1 MPYRVLHTCFMFT
14 FQVHVR
20 VKGQLAGCSGGMGQ
34 YEVYRSSQD
43 PCGYTYSASLNP
55 LVTSIA
61 PTNGSAGTSIQI
73 SGAGFNAS
81 AEDVTVL
88 FGSVQCSVTTVT
100 YNSIQCTLGEDY
112 AGAKPM
118 SLSLI
123 PLGIADTQ
131 GIELQY
137 SLAIS
142 SVVPS
147 VGSMAGGTTIVISG
161 TGFAPSSSPSSC
173 VTQVLIGGQQCDII
187 DATPSQVTCMT
198 PPTMAAASFDVSVN
212 VTCDGSNGLVADLPS
227 GYAYDAAH
235 TPAITGISVAQGSGA
250 GGDAITIYG
259 SDLMGSGSTTVLVS
273 RKSPFVF
280 EGTGDHARRDD
291 TLTCM
296 YRYLNSI

>member
-1 MPYRVLHTCFMFT
+1 
-14 FQVHVR
+14 
-20 VKGQLAGCSGGMGQ
+20 MGQ
-34 YEVYRSSQD
+34 YEVYRSPQD

-61 PTNGSAGTSIQI
+61 PTNGSAGTPIQI
-73 SGAGFNAS
+73 SGARFNAS

-88 FGSVQCSVTTVT
+88 FGSVQCTVTMVT

-112 AGAKPM
+112 AGAKPL

-123 PLGIADTQ
+123 PLGIANTQ

-161 TGFAPSSSPSSC
+161 TGFAPSSPSSSSSC

-227 GYAYDAAH
+227 GYVYDAAH
-235 TPAITGISVAQGSGA
+235 TPAVTGISVAQGSGA

-259 SDLMGSGSTTVLVS
+259 SDLMGSGNTTVLVS
-273 RKSPFVF
+273 CKSSFVF
-280 EGTGDHARRDD
+280 EGTGDHAHGDD